1 MCWLC
6 VVGGSN
12 EGARPGVSVFREAV
26 GSLGWT
32 ESGSRAW
39 RRANPKS
46 RTVKKVP
53 TFPEST
59 SSRLRK
65 VRLSARADAG
75 GPAVARTGR
84 IVAEAGHGGKEKSA
98 PPAAPRR
105 AFLRFPK
112 RRRRRDPATPASAE
126 ISRLCR
132 SVDAIDAI
140 DKVDQVGLAPR
151 AFGESG
157 DARFRRLR
165 RGVDCVDAWPFPG
178 KPPRAAAGRR
188 HRRCRRHRRPA
199 HGSPKAGR
207 ARSEAER
214 QRPAV
219 RAAEPSR
226 TSRTCEP

>member
-32 ESGSRAW
+32 ESGSRTIS
-39 RRANPKS
+39 RANPKS

-105 AFLRFPK
+105 AFLRFPETEAT
-112 RRRRRDPATPASAE
+112 RDSE
-126 ISRLCR
+126 NI
-132 SVDAIDAI
+132 
-140 DKVDQVGLAPR
+140 LA
-151 AFGESG
+151 
-157 DARFRRLR
+157 R
-165 RGVDCVDAWPFPG
+165 RGGVLRAEFAEPCSGAA
-178 KPPRAAAGRR
+178 KPPQTKLRGFRGLRVRIEPAAGS
-188 HRRCRRHRRPA
+188 A
-199 HGSPKAGR
+199 FSALS
-207 ARSEAER
+207 A
-214 QRPAV
+214 
-219 RAAEPSR
+219 
-226 TSRTCEP
+226 

>member
-1 MCWLC
+1 MTI
-6 VVGGSN
+6 GN

-75 GPAVARTGR
+75 GPAVARTER
-84 IVAEAGHGGKEKSA
+84 IVAEAGHGGKEKST

-105 AFLRFPK
+105 AFLRFPETEAARDSKSILARRGGVLRAEFAEPCSGAALK
-112 RRRRRDPATPASAE
+112 RFENTQRTQSARRPCSGTALKRLISRGVREVREGHAPGRRSSVLKTRRERRDAQSHAPSGAQAIFGGRSAGWDRGGEAASN
-126 ISRLCR
+126 
-132 SVDAIDAI
+132 
-140 DKVDQVGLAPR
+140 K
-151 AFGESG
+151 
-157 DARFRRLR
+157 
-165 RGVDCVDAWPFPG
+165 
-178 KPPRAAAGRR
+178 
-188 HRRCRRHRRPA
+188 
-199 HGSPKAGR
+199 
-207 ARSEAER
+207 
-214 QRPAV
+214 
-219 RAAEPSR
+219 
-226 TSRTCEP
+226 TSRTPREN

>member
-32 ESGSRAW
+32 ESGSRTIS
-39 RRANPKS
+39 RTNPKS

-84 IVAEAGHGGKEKSA
+84 IVAEAGHGGKDK
-98 PPAAPRR
+98 
-105 AFLRFPK
+105 K
-112 RRRRRDPATPASAE
+112 R
-126 ISRLCR
+126 
-132 SVDAIDAI
+132 
-140 DKVDQVGLAPR
+140 
-151 AFGESG
+151 
-157 DARFRRLR
+157 
-165 RGVDCVDAWPFPG
+165 
-178 KPPRAAAGRR
+178 AAGRTAESVPTLPETAAAR
-188 HRRCRRHRRPA
+188 DSENILARRGGVLRAEFAKTCSGAAKPPQTKLRGLRGLRVRIEPA
-199 HGSPKAGR
+199 AGSAFS
-207 ARSEAER
+207 ALSA
-214 QRPAV
+214 
-219 RAAEPSR
+219 
-226 TSRTCEP
+226 

>member
-84 IVAEAGHGGKEKSA
+84 IVAEAGHGEKEKSA
-98 PPAAPRR
+98 PPAAPNK
-105 AFLRFPK
+105 AFLRFPE
-112 RRRRRDPATPASAE
+112 RRRRAILKTYSRAAGSSYAE
-126 ISRLCR
+126 IPPGRRASGPESEFSNTEAASPRGFNHGTRGRR
-132 SVDAIDAI
+132 SSA
-140 DKVDQVGLAPR
+140 R
-151 AFGESG
+151 RRG
-157 DARFRRLR
+157 DAVVF
-165 RGVDCVDAWPFPG
+165 
-178 KPPRAAAGRR
+178 
-188 HRRCRRHRRPA
+188 
-199 HGSPKAGR
+199 
-207 ARSEAER
+207 
-214 QRPAV
+214 
-219 RAAEPSR
+219 
-226 TSRTCEP
+226 

>member
-1 MCWLC
+1 MFSIRLC
-6 VVGGSN
+6 LVRSN

-32 ESGSRAW
+32 ESGSRTIS
-39 RRANPKS
+39 RANPKS

-112 RRRRRDPATPASAE
+112 RRRRAILKAYSRAAAASYARSPRSPAPG
-126 ISRLCR
+126 RR
-132 SVDAIDAI
+132 SSVLKTRRERRARRAMLRQAL
-140 DKVDQVGLAPR
+140 KRFLEAAPR
-151 AFGESG
+151 AGTG
-157 DARFRRLR
+157 A
-165 RGVDCVDAWPFPG
+165 A
-178 KPPRAAAGRR
+178 KPPQTKLRGLRVRIEPAAGS
-188 HRRCRRHRRPA
+188 A
-199 HGSPKAGR
+199 FSALS
-207 ARSEAER
+207 A
-214 QRPAV
+214 
-219 RAAEPSR
+219 
-226 TSRTCEP
+226 